1 MEDKKITFCRYCG
14 EKYDTPVKF
23 CRKCGK
29 KLSHQVDQNSND
41 LENDTEEVSNNNYN
55 DIEIDEE
62 DKKISKKLGIILS
75 TIILISIIVLSIFG
89 ITNKVIFSSER
100 LVNNFKE
107 SCNKKDVKEL
117 KEILVSERTGEELEE
132 DKINNFLKYLENN
145 PSIMSEIC
153 NDLKSLENSNFNN
166 TSTSIYIRKVD
177 GIWGKLG
184 KKEIVLKEVD
194 IKIYVPEG
202 SVKILLDNNEYD
214 SKNKEWISIDSLYVG
229 EYELKAEYVTS
240 IRKLEESLNIQ
251 IDYGDY
257 QNEYVMFDYVKSVT
271 VYTEYSD
278 AYLVING
285 VSTSKTISDLN
296 YTVYPVKS
304 DDKISLEYKVDDEIF
319 SSNSIIVGDN
329 NSLYF
334 NELVGL
340 DNYLIEETY
349 IYNFESNLERSVR
362 ELIQAYSRSF
372 AYAINYNSF
381 DEVSYILYP
390 GSNIY
395 TMQQEFINSMSFK
408 DYYLYFVSLSIKD
421 VKYDPN
427 TRSGSVNVKEVYDTY
442 LDGEGGK
449 IEQNYIYTFKYND
462 NEKSYQFTDM
472 KYVK

>member
-184 KKEIVLKEVD
+184 KK
-194 IKIYVPEG
+194 
-202 SVKILLDNNEYD
+202 
-214 SKNKEWISIDSLYVG
+214 
-229 EYELKAEYVTS
+229 
-240 IRKLEESLNIQ
+240 
-251 IDYGDY
+251 
-257 QNEYVMFDYVKSVT
+257 
-271 VYTEYSD
+271 
-278 AYLVING
+278 
-285 VSTSKTISDLN
+285 
-296 YTVYPVKS
+296 
-304 DDKISLEYKVDDEIF
+304 
-319 SSNSIIVGDN
+319 
-329 NSLYF
+329 
-334 NELVGL
+334 
-340 DNYLIEETY
+340 
-349 IYNFESNLERSVR
+349 
-362 ELIQAYSRSF
+362 
-372 AYAINYNSF
+372 
-381 DEVSYILYP
+381 
-390 GSNIY
+390 
-395 TMQQEFINSMSFK
+395 
-408 DYYLYFVSLSIKD
+408 
-421 VKYDPN
+421 
-427 TRSGSVNVKEVYDTY
+427 
-442 LDGEGGK
+442 
-449 IEQNYIYTFKYND
+449 
-462 NEKSYQFTDM
+462 
-472 KYVK
+472 